1 MLIRNARLTD
11 AGGERA
17 GDILIENGRIAR
29 VGGRI
34 DAPAGCP
41 VVDAAG
47 LAALPAFVDLHTH
60 FRTPGYEYKETL
72 ATGSAAAAR
81 GGYTFVNCMANTKPV
96 CSSAA
101 MAQSLMDDAARI
113 GLCDI
118 NQCISI
124 TRDFDGR
131 TVSHLRILPH
141 NLRFISEDGKGV
153 RESKV
158 MYQAMAIAAEKGLTV
173 MSHAEDMDLSPID
186 YRLAENLE
194 TARNLYIAQSTGA
207 RLHMC
212 HVSTREAM
220 EDIITAK
227 ARGVK
232 VTCEVT
238 PHHIWFDDTVSSYRV
253 NPPIRAKADVEYLI
267 AAIEDGDVDAIATDH
282 APHTEADKAAGAPG
296 LVGLETAF
304 AVCYTRLCVQRGLP
318 LSTLSR
324 LMSKGPADILGL
336 NKGLLAEG
344 YDGDVVLAELEQP
357 FTVRKEDF
365 AGRSRNTPFDGL
377 SLRGRVVMTVKAG
390 KVTYRAPDAP
400 AARPCEHL

>member
-1 MLIRNARLTD
+1 MLIRNARLAD
-11 AGGERA
+11 ARGESR
-17 GDILIENGRIAR
+17 GDVLIEHGRIAR
-29 VGGRI
+29 VAGHI
-34 DAPAGCP
+34 DAPDGCP
-41 VVDAAG
+41 TVDAGG
-47 LAALPAFVDLHTH
+47 LWALPAFIDLHAH
-60 FRTPGYEYKETL
+60 FRTPGFEQKETI

-101 MAQSLMDDAARI
+101 MAQSLMDDARRI
-113 GLCDI
+113 GLCDV

-124 TRDFDGR
+124 TKDFDGH

-141 NLRFISEDGKGV
+141 NLRFVSEDGKGV

-158 MYQAMAIAAEKGLTV
+158 MYEAMAIAAEKGLTV

-220 EDIITAK
+220 EDIINAR

-238 PHHIWFDDTVSSYRV
+238 PHHIWFDDSVCQYRV
-253 NPPIRAKADVEYLI
+253 NPPIRKKADVEYLI

-282 APHTEADKAAGAPG
+282 APHTEADKTAGAPG

-304 AVCYTRLCVQRGLP
+304 AVCYTKLCAERGLP
-318 LSTLSR
+318 LPALSR

-344 YDGDVVLAELEQP
+344 YDGDLVLAELDAP
-357 FTVRKEDF
+357 FTVRKEEF
-365 AGRSRNTPFDGL
+365 AGKSRNTPFDGL

-390 KVTYRAPDAP
+390 AVTYRAPDAP
-400 AARPCEHL
+400 EPV